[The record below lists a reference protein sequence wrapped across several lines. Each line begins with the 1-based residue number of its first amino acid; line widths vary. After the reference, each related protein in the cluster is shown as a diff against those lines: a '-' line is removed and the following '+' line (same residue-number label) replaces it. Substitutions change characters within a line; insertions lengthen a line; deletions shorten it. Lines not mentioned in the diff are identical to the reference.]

1 MLVLVVN
8 IDFNFNSDSINFRK
22 EKRKPMRNI
31 PDAMMKLFI
40 SHATKA
46 KRDEILNAVRQIIK
60 QQKELSETA

>member
-1 MLVLVVN
+1 
-8 IDFNFNSDSINFRK
+8 
-22 EKRKPMRNI
+22 MRNI

-46 KRDEILNAVRQIIK
+46 KRDEILNAVRKIIK